1 MNEFNNNSLELKVF
15 ESGLGKLR
23 ATFKDSK
30 FLVCAADITS
40 ILGFKN
46 GRDAMSRHCKK
57 EDIVKILVST
67 NSWKQNISF
76 LNENAILSLLDKSK
90 IENKDDIESWLVK
103 EGIINNTDIEI
114 DKHGVLK
121 EDSNILDFCSMPV
134 DIIEE
139 NGNVYFKLTDIERVL
154 ELSEGQSAKWL
165 KSGWFDDDEIKL
177 RFSQLGRHPLKY
189 VAESGLYR
197 ILNRSNSSKAKTFER
212 WVTKEVLPS
221 IRKNGGYIMNQENM
235 ATEEILAR
243 AVILANN
250 LIAEK
255 NKIINEQ
262 KQVIVYQG
270 EKVDNYDYAEKER
283 RSKQELVTK
292 FNKTVR
298 LLAEQKF
305 NRNYAAAYNYIYNE
319 FDKLHCI
326 NETINLEFLKKNNDY
341 LAECLKIATSELE

>member
-1 MNEFNNNSLELKVF
+1 MRDLLKIH
-15 ESGLGKLR
+15 S
-23 ATFKDSK
+23 D
-30 FLVCAADITS
+30 
-40 ILGFKN
+40 
-46 GRDAMSRHCKK
+46 
-57 EDIVKILVST
+57 
-67 NSWKQNISF
+67 KQIGS
-76 LNENAILSLLDKSK
+76 E
-90 IENKDDIESWLVK
+90 VV
-103 EGIINNTDIEI
+103 NTVI
-114 DKHGVLK
+114 K
-121 EDSNILDFCSMPV
+121 EDSNILDSNLQMFSWNNTNLDYGLLDGEPV
-134 DIIEE
+134 FNLNAICKILNIANPHTSIDTKDE
-139 NGNVYFKLTDIERVL
+139 NYVILVPFSKLGFAYFRKLHNRG
-154 ELSEGQSAKWL
+154 ELFLTEA
-165 KSGWFDDDEIKL
+165 
-177 RFSQLGRHPLKY
+177 
-189 VAESGLYR
+189 GLYR
-197 ILNRSNSSKAKTFER
+197 ILLRSNKPEAEKFSL

-305 NRNYAAAYNYIYNE
+305 NRNYAAAYNYVYNE

>member
-1 MNEFNNNSLELKVF
+1 MRDLLKIH
-15 ESGLGKLR
+15 S
-23 ATFKDSK
+23 D
-30 FLVCAADITS
+30 
-40 ILGFKN
+40 
-46 GRDAMSRHCKK
+46 
-57 EDIVKILVST
+57 
-67 NSWKQNISF
+67 KQIGS
-76 LNENAILSLLDKSK
+76 E
-90 IENKDDIESWLVK
+90 VV
-103 EGIINNTDIEI
+103 NTVI
-114 DKHGVLK
+114 K
-121 EDSNILDFCSMPV
+121 EDSNILDSNLQMFSWNNTNLDYGLLDGEPV
-134 DIIEE
+134 
-139 NGNVYFKLTDIERVL
+139 F
-154 ELSEGQSAKWL
+154 
-165 KSGWFDDDEIKL
+165 KL
-177 RFSQLGRHPLKY
+177 RFIENLLGITNIRQTLDTSDTDY
-189 VAESGLYR
+189 VIKVDNSIVCFIYNRKLHNTGELFLTEAGLYKV
-197 ILNRSNSSKAKTFER
+197 ILRSNKPEAEKFSK

-270 EKVDNYDYAEKER
+270 DKVGNYEYTEKER